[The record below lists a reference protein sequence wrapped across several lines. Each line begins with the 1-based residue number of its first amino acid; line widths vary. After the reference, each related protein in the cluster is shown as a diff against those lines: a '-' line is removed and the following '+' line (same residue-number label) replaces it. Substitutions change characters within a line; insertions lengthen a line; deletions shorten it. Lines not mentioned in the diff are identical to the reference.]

1 MPKESLKKGCTA
13 HPTDGTMITG
23 EFIDDDY
30 CTINEILTASLSD
43 GYLCI
48 IPTFRIQ

>member
-13 HPTDGTMITG
+13 HSADGTMITG
-23 EFIDDDY
+23 EFIIDDY
-30 CTINEILTASLSD
+30 CTINEILAVSLSD

-48 IPTFRIQ
+48 IPTFRI